1 VGGRYRGNGVGRVYL
16 PHPRAAAAAAA
27 SKDWGEVG
35 APQPPE
41 GRRRSDGWGQPWTS
55 RPLRGI
61 VRRIVARK
69 HVDKPSEQG
78 APSQAGSWRL
88 QPPAI
93 FSYLDAVAH
102 HGSIRKAAE
111 ALHIASSAL
120 NRRVLDLEAEV
131 GSPLFERLPRGVR
144 ATAAGEFFLA
154 YVRRSL
160 KELRLVEAQIDG
172 LRGLVHGRVRIAV
185 AESVTGRML
194 PDSIAEYHGRH
205 PGVSFSVRVGGPK
218 EIAAALL
225 RDKVDLILTHE
236 QAEDRQLEILAE
248 VHQPLCVLV
257 APEHPLAQRTSLRL
271 RECVSYP
278 IAMPDETLAA
288 RTLIDLSLSS
298 ASICLEPTLVSN
310 SIETTKVFARSTHG
324 LCFSFHIGKKPDV
337 SGMISIPLSDPELQD
352 ASLRLAARR
361 GRVLPVA
368 AASFAEQLIVTFDEL

>member
-1 VGGRYRGNGVGRVYL
+1 M
-16 PHPRAAAAAAA
+16 
-27 SKDWGEVG
+27 
-35 APQPPE
+35 
-41 GRRRSDGWGQPWTS
+41 
-55 RPLRGI
+55 
-61 VRRIVARK
+61 ARK
-69 HVDKPSEQG
+69 PADKSQQHPLPG
-78 APSQAGSWRL
+78 VAPEPEPVSWRL
-88 QPPAI
+88 QPPTI

-144 ATAAGEFFLA
+144 ATAAGELLLA

-194 PDSIAEYHGRH
+194 PDAIAEYHGRH
-205 PGVSFSVRVGGPK
+205 PGVGFSVRVGGPK

-236 QAEDRQLEILAE
+236 HAGDPEMATLAE
-248 VHQPLCVLV
+248 TQQPLCVLV
-257 APEHPLAQRTSLRL
+257 TPEHPLAARTQLRL
-271 RECVSYP
+271 SECVAYP

-288 RTLIDLSLSS
+288 RALIDLVLRRASLR
-298 ASICLEPTLVSN
+298 LEPALVSN
-310 SIETTKVFARSTHG
+310 SIETTKMFARSSNG

-337 SGMISIPLSDPELQD
+337 SGMISIPLTDPELQN
-352 ASLRLAARR
+352 ASLRLASRR

-368 AASFAEQLIVTFDEL
+368 AASFAEQLIATFDEL